1 MARGTVFDNGGY
13 IGIKAEF
20 GKPVGGPNLVTTG
33 LVMHVDAGNPSSYS
47 GSGSTWR
54 DLTGI
59 VSNGTLQN
67 SPTYSATNGGGS
79 FTFNGSNQY
88 ATFPNT
94 TALDLQAYTIEAWFK
109 LNVLSHSGFLFE
121 KGSVNTSYSLFFES
135 NGYVYHRTNPLAD
148 LNVVTATYF
157 NTASW
162 FQMVATY
169 VTGTQALYVNGAQIA
184 TRATSGTVGTNA
196 NGMSIGAYGGV
207 SGNSYFFNGSIAI
220 CRIYSRAITLAE
232 VQQNYN
238 EQKTRLG
245 L

>member
-1 MARGTVFDNGGY
+1 MGIWSLGAAYDGK
-13 IGIKAEF
+13 IGA
-20 GKPVGGPNLVTTG
+20 PLYVTNS
-33 LVMHVDAGNPSSYS
+33 LVMHVDAGDPLSYS
-47 GSGSTWR
+47 GSGTVWK
-54 DLTGI
+54 DLTGT

-79 FTFNGSNQY
+79 FAFNGSNQY

-121 KGSVNTSYSLFFES
+121 KGSVNTAYSLFFEN

-157 NTASW
+157 NTTSW
-162 FQMVATY
+162 FQMAATY

-220 CRIYSRAITLAE
+220 CRIYSRAITLTE
-232 VQQNYN
+232 VQYNY
-238 EQKTRLG
+238 EGQKGRFG

>member
-1 MARGTVFDNGGY
+1 MGVWSLGAAYDSRLG
-13 IGIKAEF
+13 A
-20 GKPVGGPNLVTTG
+20 PVYVTTG
-33 LVMHVDAGNPSSYS
+33 LVMHVDAGDPLSYS
-47 GSGSTWR
+47 GSGTVWK
-54 DLTGI
+54 DLTGT

-67 SPTYSATNGGGS
+67 SPTYSATSGGGS

-94 TALDLQAYTIEAWFK
+94 TALDNQAYTIEAWFK
-109 LNVLSHSGFLFE
+109 TNVLSHSGFLFE
-121 KGSVNTSYSLFFES
+121 KGSVNTSYSLFFEY

-157 NTASW
+157 NTTSW

-169 VTGTQALYVNGAQIA
+169 VTGTGQRLYVNGAQVA
-184 TRATSGTVGTNA
+184 SNSTAGTVGTNA

-220 CRIYSRAITLAE
+220 CRIYSRAISLAE

-238 EQKTRLG
+238 GQKARFG